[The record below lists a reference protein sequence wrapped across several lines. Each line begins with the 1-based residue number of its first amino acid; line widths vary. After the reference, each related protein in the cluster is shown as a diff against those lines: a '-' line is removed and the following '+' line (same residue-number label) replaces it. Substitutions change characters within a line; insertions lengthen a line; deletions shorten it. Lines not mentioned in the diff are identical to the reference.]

1 MPLSAPINDFIATID
16 FTPSV
21 VSKAVSVVH
30 DNKLY
35 VAVPTGDS
43 TDNNSVAIF
52 DLLTNNWISIDTF
65 GEAAFSVQD
74 FVIAAHGSD
83 PERNRLFI
91 TNKLAW
97 FLYEEN
103 KIEDSGRER
112 GRANRDPRQ

>member
-1 MPLSAPINDFIATID
+1 MVITPGVDPAKGLGIAISKAAGEQTPLSAPINDFIATID

-43 TDNNSVAIF
+43 TDNNSVAVF

-83 PERNRLFI
+83 PER
-91 TNKLAW
+91 
-97 FLYEEN
+97 
-103 KIEDSGRER
+103 
-112 GRANRDPRQ
+112 